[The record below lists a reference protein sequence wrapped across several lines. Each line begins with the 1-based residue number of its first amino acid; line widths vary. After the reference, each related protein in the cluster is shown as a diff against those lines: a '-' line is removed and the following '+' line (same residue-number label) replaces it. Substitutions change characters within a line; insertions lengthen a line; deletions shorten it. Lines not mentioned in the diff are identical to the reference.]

1 MLQMS
6 ETLHLKVKTKTN
18 NTNPINEEYLT
29 SSVTSKTGLEGKADW
44 LTDWLYSHNQTLH
57 INSDIENYNVQDR
70 KE

>member
-1 MLQMS
+1 MKQKIT
-6 ETLHLKVKTKTN
+6 EKN
-18 NTNPINEEYLT
+18 NTKRHPVIHWISLELKITILT
-29 SSVTSKTGLEGKADW
+29 DW